1 MEEVLY
7 SSYGVVRC
15 CFYFVRISIRKT
27 LYWIKRSIFFFRWR
41 AYLYPASII
50 TNIILPVKKYEEE
63 EEGGNWPQIFRSE
76 IVDFIKE
83 IYRPY
88 YTKGKLFVG

>member
-1 MEEVLY
+1 M
-7 SSYGVVRC
+7 YGVVFILLELVLERLYIGLKGV
-15 CFYFVRISIRKT
+15 YFFLGGELI
-27 LYWIKRSIFFFRWR
+27 
-41 AYLYPASII
+41 YPASII